1 MKHVFLSSLLV
12 AASLHA
18 GAAVAEGYV
27 NPVIPGFYPDPS
39 VCRVGDDYY
48 LVNSSFQ
55 FFPGVPVFHSK
66 DLIHWNQ
73 IGNVLDRESQ
83 LPLKNAS
90 AWLGIYAPTIR
101 YNDGTYYMITTN
113 VGNGDN
119 GRGNFFV
126 TATDPA
132 GPWSEPVWLDQGG
145 IDPSLLFADGKT
157 YFVSNPDGAMWL
169 CEIDP
174 VTGKQLT
181 ESRRIW
187 GGTGGRHPE
196 APHIYKKDGWYYLMI
211 AEGGTEMGHQVT
223 IARSRDIYGPYE
235 ANPDNPILYHQR
247 QIAQSNPIQGT
258 GHADLVEAH
267 DGSWWLVC
275 LAFRPQTNNMHLTGR
290 ETYLAPVIWNAE
302 GWPVVNGNGTIE
314 VNMDVA
320 TLPQT
325 EPVDRAVTYDFT
337 TLEKLPYNW
346 VYLRNPHMDNY
357 ILSPEGLALKG
368 SDVDLNSI
376 ESPTYVAV
384 RQQDINFNVST
395 VVSLGECKKNAE
407 SGLSVYMDTMSHYDL
422 YLDENADEDADGTQ
436 RVTLR
441 YQLNSIS
448 GEKTLPVEVAPGTPV
463 TLSVKGS
470 AEKYDFSCVIDGK
483 DYSLGQLDTRYL
495 STETAG
501 GFTGITIGLFAVG
514 DAAAT
519 FRSFTYQP
527 E

>member
-1 MKHVFLSSLLV
+1 MKHFL
-12 AASLHA
+12 AALSFLAMTGIA
-18 GAAVAEGYV
+18 GEASVTGYV

-66 DLIHWNQ
+66 DLIHWTQ

-83 LPLKNAS
+83 LPLKGAS

-126 TATDPA
+126 TSTDPA

-145 IDPSLLFADGKT
+145 IDPSLLFADGKA
-157 YFVSNPDGAMWL
+157 YFVSNPDGAIWL

-174 VTGKQLT
+174 ATGRQLT

-211 AEGGTEMGHQVT
+211 AEGGTEMGHMVT

-247 QIAQSNPIQGT
+247 QIAQDNPIQGT

-267 DGSWWLVC
+267 DGSWWMVC

-290 ETYLAPVIWNAE
+290 ETYLAPVTWNSD
-302 GWPVVNGNGTIE
+302 GWPVVNGNGTIATE
-314 VNMDVA
+314 MNVA

-325 EPVDRAVTYDFT
+325 AGTERSIFCNFTEMDRF
-337 TLEKLPYNW
+337 PYNW
-346 VYLRNPHMDNY
+346 VFLRNPVTDNY
-357 ILSPEGLALKG
+357 AFTADGLLLKG
-368 SDVDLNSI
+368 SAETLNGLG
-376 ESPTYVAV
+376 SPTFVAV
-384 RQQDINFNVST
+384 RQQDIDFSVT
-395 VVSLGECKKNAE
+395 AE
-407 SGLSVYMDTMSHYDL
+407 MELVGSAEGAEGGVSVYMDAMSHYDIFL
-422 YLDENADEDADGTQ
+422 EQRADGKQ
-436 RVTLR
+436 YPVLH

-448 GEKTLPVEVAPGTPV
+448 GSRSLPVGIAPGTAV
-463 TLSVKGS
+463 KLRVKGT
-470 AEKYDFSCVIDGK
+470 AERYDFSCIIGDEA
-483 DYSLGQLDTRYL
+483 YSLGQLDTRYL

-501 GFTGITIGLFAVG
+501 GFTGITIGLFATG
-514 DAAAT
+514 DGTAVVK
-519 FRSFTYQP
+519 SFTYQP